1 MELKKYELDTLHQM
15 EEESDEAFRAR
26 QLAAQKAYTDS
37 KQALLEKSAADFQ
50 SYASAVSSIAG
61 SVADIIENSTNGD
74 EKAARQA
81 KNIRIASAIIDT
93 LAGAVTAFA
102 QAQSLG
108 PIKGSIVGAVNAGA
122 VIAAGYAQVQKIRAT
137 QVSASTAATTS
148 ASSVTTSAPTPAA
161 DIPTTAVATTAS
173 DTDRL
178 NEIIKN
184 QKVYILSD
192 DLEANSRRVQIVASE
207 SSF

>member
-1 MELKKYELDTLHQM
+1 M
-15 EEESDEAFRAR
+15 
-26 QLAAQKAYTDS
+26 
-37 KQALLEKSAADFQ
+37 
-50 SYASAVSSIAG
+50 
-61 SVADIIENSTNGD
+61 
-74 EKAARQA
+74 
-81 KNIRIASAIIDT
+81 
-93 LAGAVTAFA
+93 
-102 QAQSLG
+102 
-108 PIKGSIVGAVNAGA
+108 NAGA

-137 QVSASTAATTS
+137 QVSATTAATTS

-192 DLEANSRRVQIVASE
+192 DLEANSRRVKVVASE